1 MNNLRKALLGA
12 GLAGVI
18 GGVGVTGYQLDQKDE
33 LRSDERVEEVL
44 DLRNIAY
51 QARRNGPSPSVN
63 TVYDFAARRVG
74 ELEQVPE
81 VNRKLEEYE
90 THNFNAACGLLLAL
104 AGFFPTVIS
113 LGVGIGYQ
121 RK

>member
-1 MNNLRKALLGA
+1 MNDIRKAMLSL
-12 GLAGVI
+12 GLAGMI
-18 GGVGVTGYQLDQKDE
+18 SGAGVMYHQFDKNNK
-33 LRSDERVEEVL
+33 LRTDERVEEVL

-63 TVYDFAARRVG
+63 TVYDFVARRVG

-90 THNFNAACGLLLAL
+90 TNHFNAACGLLLAL

>member
-1 MNNLRKALLGA
+1 MLSL
-12 GLAGVI
+12 GLAGMI
-18 GGVGVTGYQLDQKDE
+18 SGAGVMYHQFDKNNK
-33 LRSDERVEEVL
+33 LRTDERVEEVL

-81 VNRKLEEYE
+81 VKRKLGEYE
-90 THNFNAACGLLLAL
+90 THNFNEAWGILLAL
-104 AGFFPTVIS
+104 AGFVPTIIS
-113 LGVGIGYQ
+113 VGAGIGYQ

>member
-51 QARRNGPSPSVN
+51 RARRNRPSPSMKVI
-63 TVYDFAARRVG
+63 YDFATRRVG

-81 VNRKLEEYE
+81 VKRKLGEYE
-90 THNFNAACGLLLAL
+90 THNFNEAWGILLAL
-104 AGFFPTVIS
+104 AGFVPTIIS
-113 LGVGIGYQ
+113 VGAGIGYQ

>member
-1 MNNLRKALLGA
+1 MNNIRKAMLSL
-12 GLAGVI
+12 GLAGMI
-18 GGVGVTGYQLDQKDE
+18 SGAGVMYHQFDKNNK
-33 LRSDERVEEVL
+33 LRTDERVEEVL

-63 TVYDFAARRVG
+63 TVYDFVARRVG